1 MNAFTH
7 HLTYDF
13 RTGIRDRSKLL
24 MLYLFPLVFFAL
36 VGGLMKSVNPGFDAI
51 MLPSM
56 VLFAFMC
63 STLLIL
69 PAQLV
74 NARETGVFR
83 SFRINGVPSA
93 SILAIPVLST
103 AVHMIVVAL
112 IICIGGARL
121 YGGTAPSSVLGFM
134 AAGVLVY
141 AAFAGVGTLIGVASG
156 NNTVSMLVAQVLY
169 IPSIILGG
177 ITVPSAVLPEG
188 LRRVALLLPA
198 THGMRVFGGMAMP
211 SSAGA
216 AGPLPAPWLS
226 IGVLAVSA
234 VLNFGLSGLLFE
246 WDARSAAP
254 SRKAWLALLAILP
267 FAASVALAG

>member
-1 MNAFTH
+1 
-7 HLTYDF
+7 
-13 RTGIRDRSKLL
+13 

-121 YGGTAPSSVLGFM
+121 YGGTTPSSVLGFI

-177 ITVPSAVLPEG
+177 ITVPSSVLPEG
-188 LRRVALLLPA
+188 LRRGGAPLARHARDAGVRWNGHAL
-198 THGMRVFGGMAMP
+198 FGR
-211 SSAGA
+211 A
-216 AGPLPAPWLS
+216 AGPLPVPWLS
-226 IGVLAVSA
+226 IGVLAVSV

-246 WDARSAAP
+246 WDARAAAP

-267 FAASVALAG
+267 FAASVVLAG